1 MFNFFDGLAIQTIC
15 VILKLCDESIVVYT
29 TYAKE
34 IIMQEQILA
43 SCVNLLAT
51 LNQKCLFPCNNK
63 GFFIEFNSLWT
74 FFFFFLY
81 KK

>member
-1 MFNFFDGLAIQTIC
+1 MFIFFDGLAIQTIC

-29 TYAKE
+29 TCAKE

-51 LNQKCLFPCNNK
+51 LNQKYLFPCNNK

-74 FFFFFLY
+74 FFFV
-81 KK
+81 